1 MSGRFIPSLWPF
13 GLWTTFAPVQY
24 RYLRLD
30 SESCWQE
37 RHLKL
42 SLFKSNSFR
51 AERSKCL
58 ANFKHL
64 AATHSR
70 LDLTA
75 N

>member
-1 MSGRFIPSLWPF
+1 M
-13 GLWTTFAPVQY
+13 QN

-42 SLFKSNSFR
+42 ILFKSNSFR
-51 AERSKCL
+51 AERSKYL

-64 AATHSR
+64 AAAHSR